1 MVGMVLGITVAGDRR
16 PPAAHG
22 RTQKLRLLVRERS
35 ARKGLPAGF
44 GYQVEEGHRLTA
56 DEASAPGPPLILE
69 RGRPVEITVI
79 NQLRQSTSVHWH
91 GMELESYYDGVP
103 GWGAKGDELTPLI
116 KPGGSFVVRFTLPR
130 TGTFMY
136 HTHLNDEAQISGGL
150 YGPLIVV
157 ESVKKF
163 DATKDFTFVESRAGR
178 KGLEGPIFL
187 NGASELPTLH
197 WKAGQRYRL
206 RLIDITNSND
216 GDFSL
221 LGSDGLLQWRA
232 IAKDGAD
239 LPPSQAVMKDAQQ
252 ELAPGEI
259 YDFEYTPRRPGS
271 LRLEVANTGLNSKV
285 VQPIKVH

>member
-1 MVGMVLGITVAGDRR
+1 M
-16 PPAAHG
+16 
-22 RTQKLRLLVRERS
+22 
-35 ARKGLPAGF
+35 
-44 GYQVEEGHRLTA
+44 
-56 DEASAPGPPLILE
+56 
-69 RGRPVEITVI
+69 EITVV
-79 NQLRQSTSVHWH
+79 NQLQQSTSIHWH

-103 GWGAKGDELTPLI
+103 GWGAQGNELTPVI
-116 KPGGSFVVRFTLPR
+116 KPGGSFVVRFTRPR
-130 TGTFMY
+130 AGTFMY

-163 DATKDFTFVESRAGR
+163 DATKDFTFMLSRAGR

-197 WKAGQRYRL
+197 WRAGQAYRL
-206 RLIDITNSND
+206 RLIDIANSND

-221 LGSDGLLQWRA
+221 LGPDGLLRWRA

-239 LPPSQAVMKDAQQ
+239 LPLSQALVKEAQQ

-259 YDFEYTPRRPGS
+259 YDFEYTPRGPGR
-271 LRLEVANTGLNSKV
+271 LWLEVANTGLNSKV
-285 VQPIKVH
+285 VQPIEVH